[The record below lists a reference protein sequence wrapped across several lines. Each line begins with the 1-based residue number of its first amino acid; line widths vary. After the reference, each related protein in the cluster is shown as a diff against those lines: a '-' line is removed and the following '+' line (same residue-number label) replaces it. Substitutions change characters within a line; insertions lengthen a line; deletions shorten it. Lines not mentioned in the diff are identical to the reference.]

1 MGEPVASCQL
11 PVRSL
16 LVKYKF
22 KLLVFG
28 LFLSLFSGCFQ
39 PESGCLDVEA
49 KNFELTA
56 DEPCDSDNSATS
68 CPCTYPILSFDTM
81 NYVVEKFTYQPDDFY
96 LVDAQYI
103 RIQSIQ
109 FYLSGFQFRRTS
121 GEWVSVEDT
130 ISLVVLNAENQL
142 ETQLLTDDFLL
153 INQQRSIDM
162 GAITEHGTFDS
173 LRFVLGIEAPANS
186 AAPDSITNT
195 SHPLAEEEMHT
206 GNQTTGYIFNQ
217 LIFHRDTFAETATTI
232 LNITAAD
239 FTNQSDLMELKMPF
253 SYETPI
259 GTDFSLGTLQVDHG
273 KWFDGINFVVDTEA
287 IMIEKIVANTPK
299 VFSVSN

>member
-1 MGEPVASCQL
+1 MRKNNGMDSQQSAVGSQQL
-11 PVRSL
+11 AV
-16 LVKYKF
+16 LVI
-22 KLLVFG
+22 VCI
-28 LFLSLFSGCFQ
+28 LFTACFQ

-49 KNFELTA
+49 TNFELAA

-81 NYVVEKFTYQPDDFY
+81 SYVVEKSDYQPNTFY
-96 LVDAQYI
+96 RINSQFI
-103 RIQSIQ
+103 QIQSIQ

-121 GEWVSVEDT
+121 GEWVGVADT
-130 ISLVVLNAENQL
+130 ISLAVLNEDNQL
-142 ETQLLTDDFLL
+142 ETQVFADDFVLV
-153 INQQRSIDM
+153 NQQPSIDM
-162 GAITEHGTFDS
+162 GAIKQHGTFDS

-186 AAPDSITNT
+186 TDPDSINRT
-195 SHPLAEEEMHT
+195 SHALLESDLHT
-206 GNQTTGYIFNQ
+206 GDQATGYIFNQ
-217 LIFHRDTFAETATTI
+217 LIFFRDTLSSTAIT

-239 FTNQSDLMELKMPF
+239 FAGQLDLMELKMPF

-259 GTDFSLGTLQVDHG
+259 GKDFSLGTLQVDHA

-287 IMIEKIVANTPK
+287 IMIEKIVANTPN